1 MNKLIILLFTGFL
14 ATSTQA
20 DVQITTIDSWRIVNA
35 GSHTLLVNKFS
46 EDPKSHNGFMFQM
59 SRPHCLCEQPTFV
72 MYNPT
77 DTEGFVRPAEDARI
91 RGQMRVDFK
100 KWREVELEVFLALK
114 PNRNVVR
121 LRGTFSS
128 LRDAKVIE
136 LNSPYGSDKWVL
148 ENIQD
153 AMKQATKICESFIPY
168 IISEETESKD
178 MKT

>member
-1 MNKLIILLFTGFL
+1 
-14 ATSTQA
+14 
-20 DVQITTIDSWRIVNA
+20 
-35 GSHTLLVNKFS
+35 
-46 EDPKSHNGFMFQM
+46 
-59 SRPHCLCEQPTFV
+59 

-77 DTEGFVRPAEDARI
+77 DTEDFVRPAEDARI